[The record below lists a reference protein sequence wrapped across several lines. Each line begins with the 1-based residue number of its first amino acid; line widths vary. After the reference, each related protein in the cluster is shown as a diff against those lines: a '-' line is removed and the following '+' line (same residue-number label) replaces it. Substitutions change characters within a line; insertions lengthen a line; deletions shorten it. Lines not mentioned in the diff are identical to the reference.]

1 MFFNGYADIGEDLN
15 KKEDF
20 NSNKATSNK
29 SKIMLCRKYKT
40 MIGLSDYF
48 TMTPINDKGF
58 FDESKVKPLDKKTA
72 EYFEKEYKTVFR
84 YRGKGFVDL
93 SNPHECLV
101 FYTKMVK
108 SLCGSGMIDKKK
120 TSKDGV
126 HSALYKYN
134 EDALKYHLK
143 LLCNR
148 KDMDEH
154 IKLYNLKDKLNIE

>member
-1 MFFNGYADIGEDLN
+1 
-15 KKEDF
+15 
-20 NSNKATSNK
+20 
-29 SKIMLCRKYKT
+29 
-40 MIGLSDYF
+40 
-48 TMTPINDKGF
+48 
-58 FDESKVKPLDKKTA
+58 
-72 EYFEKEYKTVFR
+72 
-84 YRGKGFVDL
+84 
-93 SNPHECLV
+93 
-101 FYTKMVK
+101 
-108 SLCGSGMIDKKK
+108 MIDKKK